1 MKGNLH
7 LLSNAISYGL
17 CLLTGEL
24 RLQARLEFDAT
35 RSQSDP
41 YAIKY
46 ALSNGREQ
54 LKQLQEMLAMA
65 R

>member
-1 MKGNLH
+1 M
-7 LLSNAISYGL
+7 
-17 CLLTGEL
+17 
-24 RLQARLEFDAT
+24 QARREFDAT
-35 RSQSDP
+35 KTQRDP